1 MIYFLHQY
9 IISRT
14 TGDMP
19 CLNCR
24 LIEMGEMACYQERC
38 PQCDKVPPCK
48 KLLLDEL
55 QGSRGLGKVYVN
67 PSHGGAHSQRQGAR
81 GDGGSRRHSY
91 REDISV

>member
-1 MIYFLHQY
+1 MSFPTSY
-9 IISRT
+9 IIYINHIFCRT

-55 QGSRGLGKVYVN
+55 QGGGGLEKVYVN
-67 PSHGGAHSQRQGAR
+67 PSHGQGAR
-81 GDGGSRRHSY
+81 EEGGSRRHSY
-91 REDISV
+91 REDFSV

>member
-1 MIYFLHQY
+1 
-9 IISRT
+9 
-14 TGDMP
+14 MP

-67 PSHGGAHSQRQGAR
+67 PSHGGAGHGAR
-81 GDGGSRRHSY
+81 VEGGSRRHSY
-91 REDISV
+91 REDFSV